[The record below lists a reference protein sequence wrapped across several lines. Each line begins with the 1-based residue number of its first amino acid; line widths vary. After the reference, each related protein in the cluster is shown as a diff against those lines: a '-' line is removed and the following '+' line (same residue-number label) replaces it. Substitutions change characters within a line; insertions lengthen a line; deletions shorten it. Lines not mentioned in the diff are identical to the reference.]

1 MSGGYTLRDATAA
14 DIGVLARN
22 RARMFADMAV
32 LAGTPHDPAVIDR
45 LEGESADVFAIGFG
59 TEHVGWVAEAPDGS
73 VAASAMVSVQPWL
86 PTPRYPEQAR
96 PYYHSVYT
104 EPAHRGHGLARRLTE
119 LAIGWSREAG
129 FTTMALH
136 ASDEGRPIYE
146 KLGFTH
152 ASEMVL
158 PLR

>member
-1 MSGGYTLRDATAA
+1 MSDGYVLRDATPA
-14 DIGVLARN
+14 DIAVLARN
-22 RARMFADMAV
+22 RARMFAAMAV
-32 LAGTPHDPAVIDR
+32 LAGAPHDPEMLAR
-45 LEGESADVFAIGFG
+45 LEENSADVFRYGFG
-59 TEHVGWVAEAPDGS
+59 TAHVGWVAEAPDGS
-73 VAASAMVSVQPWL
+73 VAASAMVSVQSWL
-86 PTPRYPEQAR
+86 PTPRYPEEAR

-119 LAIGWSREAG
+119 IAVEWSRDAG

-146 KLGFTH
+146 KLGFAP